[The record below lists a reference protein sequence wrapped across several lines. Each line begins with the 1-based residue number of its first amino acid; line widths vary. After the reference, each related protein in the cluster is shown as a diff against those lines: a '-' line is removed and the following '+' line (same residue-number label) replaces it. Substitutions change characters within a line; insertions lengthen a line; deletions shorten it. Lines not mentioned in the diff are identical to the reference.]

1 MVSLRMSPFHLN
13 GVDGDAVTNDD
24 HWSIFF
30 VTFWGLNWLSI
41 CNHCPPDWPR
51 VGQSIRIIF
60 YKTLVSIILF
70 VVYPVS
76 DMYYLISTWCIIYL
90 NFSVRYLF
98 VFDSLQYTLL
108 FWEIY
113 KGIIVYIFTVQ
124 PMWLSLEFY
133 IIFIIHC
140 TIFLVLY
147 TYNYNNS
154 FY

>member
-60 YKTLVSIILF
+60 YKTLIPFKNPSFLDIPPFALGVF
-70 VVYPVS
+70 YAYPSLAVLDGTKEPS
-76 DMYYLISTWCIIYL
+76 RHIG
-90 NFSVRYLF
+90 FSL
-98 VFDSLQYTLL
+98 
-108 FWEIY
+108 
-113 KGIIVYIFTVQ
+113 
-124 PMWLSLEFY
+124 
-133 IIFIIHC
+133 
-140 TIFLVLY
+140 
-147 TYNYNNS
+147 
-154 FY
+154 